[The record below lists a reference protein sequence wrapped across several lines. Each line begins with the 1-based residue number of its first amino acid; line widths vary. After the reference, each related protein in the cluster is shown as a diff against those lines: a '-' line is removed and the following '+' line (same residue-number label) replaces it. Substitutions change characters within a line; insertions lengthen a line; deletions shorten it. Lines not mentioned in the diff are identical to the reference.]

1 MNSLNERMLAR
12 LENRYLD
19 PDYDGSIWSGD
30 KDEAEFNRADEEYS
44 ERSYERRND
53 NGRSIQRCG

>member
-12 LENRYLD
+12 LEDRYLD
-19 PDYDGSIWSGD
+19 PDYDGAIKSGD

-44 ERSYERRND
+44 ERSNERRND
-53 NGRSIQRCG
+53 NG